1 MRSKSRFGS
10 KTGRDSNRDAEQD
23 VKEDPDGSKSISDED
38 ESLGAEEGVDRY
50 ERSSDRYRAAASER
64 AGAEGSASARRSF
77 GNSFSKSGGVSGE
90 KSGGGGFNK
99 GGGFSSGKSAGS
111 GSSSSGNS
119 SFARKSIFGR
129 PGGSSLSS
137 SGSSKAE
144 AIAASL
150 QEAGE
155 TTQQDSEPV
164 FERSSDRAY
173 PKRGSFGGGVSA
185 RSSSNSASADAPA
198 EYERSSDRSK
208 FGRGG
213 LGGRKASSQGA
224 RGKSSSQSTDGEDV
238 FERSTDRQTSR
249 RNSPKSVKPAEEKT
263 PERAEI
269 ADIAASPQV
278 DQHQS
283 EPGQADSP
291 AGLDAVNAEERL
303 KRARAVLEQ
312 AQALVQSQ
320 TAPAKAARE
329 SKPKPAVISAGVE
342 RQTGVDIADPF
353 EHFEQC
359 VPSAAEAVAKAA
371 VEAVSESQNA
381 EAVYSRGST
390 GRGKASATGDSK
402 RKGPQLSLRG
412 RALGY
417 LSRREHSRTELSR
430 KLTPHLGEGE
440 SLDTLLD
447 ALEREGWLSNERFVE
462 SVVHLRGTRLGT
474 SRIVHELKRNGID
487 ETLVQDAG
495 AELNKTELTRA
506 REVWSKK
513 FGELPITPAER
524 AKQAR
529 FLATRGFNGG
539 TIVKVLKAAE
549 DDFIDE

>member
-23 VKEDPDGSKSISDED
+23 VKEDSDGSKSISDED

-50 ERSSDRYRAAASER
+50 ERSSDRYRAAAGER
-64 AGAEGSASARRSF
+64 VGAEGSASARRSF
-77 GNSFSKSGGVSGE
+77 GNSFSKSGAVAGE
-90 KSGGGGFNK
+90 KSGGGGFSK
-99 GGGFSSGKSAGS
+99 GGGFSGGKSAGS
-111 GSSSSGNS
+111 SSGSGS
-119 SFARKSIFGR
+119 SFARKSSFGR
-129 PGGSSLSS
+129 PGGSSLS

-150 QEAGE
+150 QAVGE

-173 PKRGSFGGGVSA
+173 PKQRGSFGSGGASA
-185 RSSSNSASADAPA
+185 RSSSKSASAEAPA

-213 LGGRKASSQGA
+213 LSGRKAASPAS
-224 RGKSSSQSTDGEDV
+224 RGKSSPQPADGEDV
-238 FERSTDRQTSR
+238 FERSSDRQTSR
-249 RNSPKSVKPAEEKT
+249 RKAPKSTKPADENI
-263 PERAEI
+263 AES
-269 ADIAASPQV
+269 ADIAVAPQLE
-278 DQHQS
+278 QQQI
-283 EPGQADSP
+283 EPAQPDSA
-291 AGLDAVNAEERL
+291 AGLDAVDAEERL

-312 AQALVQSQ
+312 ALVQSQ
-320 TAPAKAARE
+320 TAPAKAARKSQ
-329 SKPKPAVISAGVE
+329 SKPPIISPGVVGE
-342 RQTGVDIADPF
+342 TGIDIADPF
-353 EHFEQC
+353 ESFEQC
-359 VPSAAEAVAKAA
+359 VPSATD
-371 VEAVSESQNA
+371 AVSESQNA
-381 EAVYSRGST
+381 EPVYTRGST
-390 GRGKASATGDSK
+390 ARGKASATGDSK

-417 LSRREHSRTELSR
+417 LSRREHSRAELSR
-430 KLTPHLGEGE
+430 KLTPHLGEGD

-462 SVVHLRGTRLGT
+462 SVVHRRGTRLGT

-487 ETLVQDAG
+487 ETLIQDAG
-495 AELNKTELTRA
+495 TELKKTELTRA

-513 FGELPITPAER
+513 FGEPPTTPAER

-539 TIVKVLKAAE
+539 TIVKVLKMGD

>member
-1 MRSKSRFGS
+1 MMRSKSRFGS
-10 KTGRDSNRDAEQD
+10 KAGRDSNRDTEQD

-38 ESLGAEEGVDRY
+38 ESPDAEEGVDRY
-50 ERSSDRYRAAASER
+50 ERSSDRYRAAAGER
-64 AGAEGSASARRSF
+64 VGADGSASARRSF
-77 GNSFSKSGGVSGE
+77 GNSFSKSSGISGE
-90 KSGGGGFNK
+90 KSGSGGFNK
-99 GGGFSSGKSAGS
+99 GGGFSSSKSA

-119 SFARKSIFGR
+119 SFARKSSFGR
-129 PGGSSLSS
+129 PGGSSLS

-150 QEAGE
+150 QAADE

-173 PKRGSFGGGVSA
+173 PKRGSFGGGASA
-185 RSSSNSASADAPA
+185 RSSSNSASAEAPA

-213 LGGRKASSQGA
+213 LSGRKAASPAS
-224 RGKSSSQSTDGEDV
+224 RGKSSPQPADGEDV
-238 FERSTDRQTSR
+238 FERSSDRNTNR
-249 RNSPKSVKPAEEKT
+249 RKAPKSAKPADEKA
-263 PERAEI
+263 AESAES
-269 ADIAASPQV
+269 ADIAAAPQV
-278 DQHQS
+278 DQQQI
-283 EPGQADSP
+283 EPAQPDSS
-291 AGLDAVNAEERL
+291 AGLNAVDAEERL

-312 AQALVQSQ
+312 AQTLVQSQ
-320 TAPAKAARE
+320 AAPAKTARK
-329 SKPKPAVISAGVE
+329 SQSKPAVISPGVVGDAGNDV
-342 RQTGVDIADPF
+342 ADPF
-353 EHFEQC
+353 ESFEQC
-359 VPSAAEAVAKAA
+359 VPSAADEI
-371 VEAVSESQNA
+371 SESQNA
-381 EAVYSRGST
+381 EPVYTRGST

-430 KLTPHLGEGE
+430 KLTPHLGEGD

-447 ALEREGWLSNERFVE
+447 GLEREGWLSNERFVE
-462 SVVHLRGTRLGT
+462 SVVHRRGTRLGT

-487 ETLVQDAG
+487 ETLIQDAG
-495 AELNKTELTRA
+495 TELKKTELTRA
-506 REVWSKK
+506 RDVWSKK
-513 FGELPITPAER
+513 FGELPTTPAER

-539 TIVKVLKAAE
+539 TIVKVLKAG
-549 DDFIDE
+549 DDEFIDE

>member
-1 MRSKSRFGS
+1 MMRKSRFGS

-38 ESLGAEEGVDRY
+38 ESPDAEEGVDRY
-50 ERSSDRYRAAASER
+50 ERSSDRYRAAAGER
-64 AGAEGSASARRSF
+64 VGADGSASARRSF
-77 GNSFSKSGGVSGE
+77 GNSFSKSSGASGE
-90 KSGGGGFNK
+90 KSGSGGFSK

-111 GSSSSGNS
+111 SSGSGS
-119 SFARKSIFGR
+119 SFARKSSFGR
-129 PGGSSLSS
+129 PGGSSLS

-150 QEAGE
+150 QAADE

-173 PKRGSFGGGVSA
+173 PKRGSFGGGASA
-185 RSSSNSASADAPA
+185 RSSSNSASAEAPA

-213 LGGRKASSQGA
+213 LSGRKAASPAS
-224 RGKSSSQSTDGEDV
+224 RGKSSPQPADGEDV
-238 FERSTDRQTSR
+238 FERSSDRQTSR
-249 RNSPKSVKPAEEKT
+249 RKAPKSTKPADENS
-263 PERAEI
+263 AES
-269 ADIAASPQV
+269 ADIAVAPPLEQ
-278 DQHQS
+278 QQI
-283 EPGQADSP
+283 EPAQPDSA
-291 AGLDAVNAEERL
+291 AGLDAVDAEERL

-312 AQALVQSQ
+312 ALVQSQ
-320 TAPAKAARE
+320 TAPAKAARKSQ
-329 SKPKPAVISAGVE
+329 SKPPIISPGVAGE
-342 RQTGVDIADPF
+342 TGIDIADPF
-353 EHFEQC
+353 ESFEQC
-359 VPSAAEAVAKAA
+359 VPSAAD
-371 VEAVSESQNA
+371 AVSESQNA
-381 EAVYSRGST
+381 EPVYTRGST
-390 GRGKASATGDSK
+390 ARGKASATGDSK

-417 LSRREHSRTELSR
+417 LSRREHSRAELSR
-430 KLTPHLGEGE
+430 KLTPHLGEGD

-462 SVVHLRGTRLGT
+462 SVVHRRGTRLGT

-487 ETLVQDAG
+487 ETLIQDAG
-495 AELNKTELTRA
+495 AELKKTELTRA
-506 REVWSKK
+506 REVWGKK
-513 FGELPITPAER
+513 FGDLPTTPAER

-539 TIVKVLKAAE
+539 TIVKVLKAGD

>member
-23 VKEDPDGSKSISDED
+23 VKEDPDGSKSIRDED
-38 ESLGAEEGVDRY
+38 ESPDAEEGVDRY
-50 ERSSDRYRAAASER
+50 ERSSDRYRAAAGER
-64 AGAEGSASARRSF
+64 VGADGSASARRSF
-77 GNSFSKSGGVSGE
+77 GNSFSKSSGISGE
-90 KSGGGGFNK
+90 KSGSGGFNK

-111 GSSSSGNS
+111 SSSGNS
-119 SFARKSIFGR
+119 SFARKSSFGR
-129 PGGSSLSS
+129 PGSSSLS

-150 QEAGE
+150 QAADE

-173 PKRGSFGGGVSA
+173 PKRGTFGGGASA
-185 RSSSNSASADAPA
+185 RASSNSASAEAPA

-213 LGGRKASSQGA
+213 LSGRKAASPAS
-224 RGKSSSQSTDGEDV
+224 RGKSSPQPADGEDV
-238 FERSTDRQTSR
+238 FERSSDRNTNR
-249 RNSPKSVKPAEEKT
+249 RKALKSAKPADEKAS
-263 PERAEI
+263 ESAES
-269 ADIAASPQV
+269 ADIAAVSQV
-278 DQHQS
+278 DQQQIQ
-283 EPGQADSP
+283 PTQPDSS
-291 AGLDAVNAEERL
+291 AGLNAVDAEERL

-312 AQALVQSQ
+312 AQTLVQTQ
-320 TAPAKAARE
+320 AAPAKAARK
-329 SKPKPAVISAGVE
+329 SQSKPAVISPGVVGE
-342 RQTGVDIADPF
+342 IGIDVADPF
-353 EHFEQC
+353 ESFEQC
-359 VPSAAEAVAKAA
+359 VPSAVDEI
-371 VEAVSESQNA
+371 SESQNA
-381 EAVYSRGST
+381 EPVYTRGST

-430 KLTPHLGEGE
+430 KLTPHLGEGD

-447 ALEREGWLSNERFVE
+447 GLEREGWLSNERFVE
-462 SVVHLRGTRLGT
+462 SVVHRRGTRLGT

-487 ETLVQDAG
+487 ETLIQDAG
-495 AELNKTELTRA
+495 TELKKTELTRA

-513 FGELPITPAER
+513 FGELPTTPAER

-539 TIVKVLKAAE
+539 TIVKVLKAG
-549 DDFIDE
+549 DDEFIDE

>member
-50 ERSSDRYRAAASER
+50 ERSSDRYRAAAGER
-64 AGAEGSASARRSF
+64 VGAEGSASARRSF
-77 GNSFSKSGGVSGE
+77 GNSFSKSGAVAGE
-90 KSGGGGFNK
+90 KSGGGGFSK
-99 GGGFSSGKSAGS
+99 GGGFSGGKSAGS
-111 GSSSSGNS
+111 SSGSGS
-119 SFARKSIFGR
+119 SFARKSSFGR
-129 PGGSSLSS
+129 PGGSSLS

-150 QEAGE
+150 QAVGE

-173 PKRGSFGGGVSA
+173 PKRGSFGSGGASA
-185 RSSSNSASADAPA
+185 RSSSKSASAEAPA

-213 LGGRKASSQGA
+213 LSGRKAASPAS
-224 RGKSSSQSTDGEDV
+224 RGKSSPQPADGEDV
-238 FERSTDRQTSR
+238 FERSSDRQTSR
-249 RNSPKSVKPAEEKT
+249 RKAPKSTKPADENI
-263 PERAEI
+263 AES
-269 ADIAASPQV
+269 ADIAVAPQLE
-278 DQHQS
+278 QQQI
-283 EPGQADSP
+283 EPAQPDSA
-291 AGLDAVNAEERL
+291 AGLDAVDAEERL

-312 AQALVQSQ
+312 ALVQSQ
-320 TAPAKAARE
+320 TAPAKAARKSQ
-329 SKPKPAVISAGVE
+329 SKPPIISPGVVGE
-342 RQTGVDIADPF
+342 TGIDIADPF
-353 EHFEQC
+353 ESFEQC
-359 VPSAAEAVAKAA
+359 VPSATD
-371 VEAVSESQNA
+371 AVSESQNA
-381 EAVYSRGST
+381 EPVYTRGST
-390 GRGKASATGDSK
+390 ARGKASATGDSK

-417 LSRREHSRTELSR
+417 LSRREHSRAELSR
-430 KLTPHLGEGE
+430 KLTPHLGEGD

-462 SVVHLRGTRLGT
+462 SVVHRRGTRLGT

-487 ETLVQDAG
+487 ETLIQDAG
-495 AELNKTELTRA
+495 TELKKTELTRA

-513 FGELPITPAER
+513 FGEPPTTPAER

-539 TIVKVLKAAE
+539 TIVKVLKMGD

>member
-1 MRSKSRFGS
+1 MMSSKSRFGS

-38 ESLGAEEGVDRY
+38 ESPGAEEGVDRY
-50 ERSSDRYRAAASER
+50 ERSSDRYRAAAGER
-64 AGAEGSASARRSF
+64 VGAEGSASARRSF
-77 GNSFSKSGGVSGE
+77 GNSFSKSGAVAGE
-90 KSGGGGFNK
+90 KSGGGGFSK
-99 GGGFSSGKSAGS
+99 GGGFSGGKSAGS
-111 GSSSSGNS
+111 SSGSGS
-119 SFARKSIFGR
+119 SFARKSSFGR
-129 PGGSSLSS
+129 PGGSSLS

-150 QEAGE
+150 EEAGE

-173 PKRGSFGGGVSA
+173 PKRGSFGGGASA
-185 RSSSNSASADAPA
+185 RSSPDRASADAPA

-213 LGGRKASSQGA
+213 LSGRKAAGQGA
-224 RGKSSSQSTDGEDV
+224 RGKSSSQSADGEDV

-249 RNSPKSVKPAEEKT
+249 RVSPKSAKPADEN
-263 PERAEI
+263 RAEI
-269 ADIAASPQV
+269 SDIAVAPQV
-278 DQHQS
+278 DQHQN
-283 EPGQADSP
+283 EPVQPNSA
-291 AGLDAVNAEERL
+291 AGLDPVDAEERL
-303 KRARAVLEQ
+303 KRARAVLVQ

-320 TAPAKAARE
+320 AAPAKAARK
-329 SKPKPAVISAGVE
+329 SQSKPAVISPDIQRE
-342 RQTGVDIADPF
+342 TDIDIADPF
-353 EHFEQC
+353 EPFEQC
-359 VPSAAEAVAKAA
+359 APSATDG
-371 VEAVSESQNA
+371 VSESQNA

-430 KLTPHLGEGE
+430 KLTPHLGEGD

-462 SVVHLRGTRLGT
+462 SVVHRRGTRLGT

-487 ETLVQDAG
+487 ETLIQDAG
-495 AELNKTELTRA
+495 AELKKTELTRA
-506 REVWSKK
+506 REVWGKK
-513 FGELPITPAER
+513 FGDLPTTPAER

-539 TIVKVLKAAE
+539 TIVKVLKAGD

>member
-1 MRSKSRFGS
+1 MMRSKSRFGS

-38 ESLGAEEGVDRY
+38 ESPDAEEGVDRY
-50 ERSSDRYRAAASER
+50 ERSSDRYRAAGGER
-64 AGAEGSASARRSF
+64 VGAEGSASARRSF

-90 KSGGGGFNK
+90 KSGSSGFNK
-99 GGGFSSGKSAGS
+99 GGGLSSGKSAGS
-111 GSSSSGNS
+111 SSGS
-119 SFARKSIFGR
+119 SFARKSSFGR
-129 PGGSSLSS
+129 PGGSSLS

-150 QEAGE
+150 KAAGE

-173 PKRGSFGGGVSA
+173 PKRGSFGGGASA
-185 RSSSNSASADAPA
+185 RSSSNSASAEAPA

-213 LGGRKASSQGA
+213 LSGRKAVSPAS
-224 RGKSSSQSTDGEDV
+224 RGKSSPQAADGEDV

-249 RNSPKSVKPAEEKT
+249 RNSAKSAKPADENS
-263 PERAEI
+263 AEI
-269 ADIAASPQV
+269 ADIAVAPQV
-278 DQHQS
+278 DQQQI
-283 EPGQADSP
+283 EPAHSDS
-291 AGLDAVNAEERL
+291 ATGLDAVDAEERL

-312 AQALVQSQ
+312 AQALVRSQ
-320 TAPAKAARE
+320 VAPLKAARK
-329 SKPKPAVISAGVE
+329 SQSKPAVISPGVVGE
-342 RQTGVDIADPF
+342 TGIGAADPF
-353 EHFEQC
+353 ESFEQC
-359 VPSAAEAVAKAA
+359 VPSAADVVGEN
-371 VEAVSESQNA
+371 QNA
-381 EAVYSRGST
+381 EPVYSRGSN

-430 KLTPHLGEGE
+430 KLTPHLGEGD

-462 SVVHLRGTRLGT
+462 SVVHRRGTRLGT
-474 SRIVHELKRNGID
+474 SRIVNELKRNGID
-487 ETLVQDAG
+487 ETLIQDAG
-495 AELNKTELTRA
+495 TELKKTELARA

-513 FGELPITPAER
+513 FGEPPTTPAER

-529 FLATRGFNGG
+529 FLATRGFTGG
-539 TIVKVLKAAE
+539 TIMKVLKAG
-549 DDFIDE
+549 DDEFIDE

>member
-1 MRSKSRFGS
+1 MMRSKSRFGS

-38 ESLGAEEGVDRY
+38 ESPDAEEGVDRY
-50 ERSSDRYRAAASER
+50 ERSSDRYRAAAGER
-64 AGAEGSASARRSF
+64 VGADGSASARRSF
-77 GNSFSKSGGVSGE
+77 GNSFSKSSGISGE
-90 KSGGGGFNK
+90 KSGSSGFNK

-111 GSSSSGNS
+111 SSGSGS
-119 SFARKSIFGR
+119 SFARKSSFGR
-129 PGGSSLSS
+129 PGGSSLS

-150 QEAGE
+150 QAADE
-155 TTQQDSEPV
+155 TTQQVSEPL

-173 PKRGSFGGGVSA
+173 PKRGSFGGGASA

-213 LGGRKASSQGA
+213 LSGRKAASPVS
-224 RGKSSSQSTDGEDV
+224 RGKSSPQSADGEDV

-249 RNSPKSVKPAEEKT
+249 RNSLRSAKPADEN
-263 PERAEI
+263 RAEI
-269 ADIAASPQV
+269 SDIAVAPQV
-278 DQHQS
+278 DQHQN
-283 EPGQADSP
+283 EPVQPNSA
-291 AGLDAVNAEERL
+291 AGLDPVDAEERL
-303 KRARAVLEQ
+303 KRARAVLVQ

-320 TAPAKAARE
+320 AAPAKAARK
-329 SKPKPAVISAGVE
+329 SQSKPAVISPGVVGE
-342 RQTGVDIADPF
+342 IGIDVADPF
-353 EHFEQC
+353 ESFEQC
-359 VPSAAEAVAKAA
+359 VPSAAD
-371 VEAVSESQNA
+371 AVSESQNP
-381 EAVYSRGST
+381 EPVYTRGST
-390 GRGKASATGDSK
+390 GRGKASATSDSK
-402 RKGPQLSLRG
+402 RKGPPLSLRG

-430 KLTPHLGEGE
+430 KLTPHLGEGD

-447 ALEREGWLSNERFVE
+447 ALEQEGWLSNERFVE
-462 SVVHLRGTRLGT
+462 SVVHRRGTRLGT

-487 ETLVQDAG
+487 ETLIQDAG
-495 AELNKTELTRA
+495 AELKKTELTRA
-506 REVWSKK
+506 REVWGKK
-513 FGELPITPAER
+513 FGDLPTTPAER

-539 TIVKVLKAAE
+539 TIVKVLKAGD

>member
-23 VKEDPDGSKSISDED
+23 VKEDPDGSNSISDED
-38 ESLGAEEGVDRY
+38 ESPDAEEGADRY

-64 AGAEGSASARRSF
+64 AGAEGSAPARRSF

-90 KSGGGGFNK
+90 KSGGSGFNK

-111 GSSSSGNS
+111 SSGS
-119 SFARKSIFGR
+119 SFARKSSFGR
-129 PGGSSLSS
+129 PGGSSLS

-150 QEAGE
+150 EIAGE

-173 PKRGSFGGGVSA
+173 PKRGSFGGGAST
-185 RSSSNSASADAPA
+185 RSSSSDRASADAPA

-213 LGGRKASSQGA
+213 LSGRKATDSAS
-224 RGKSSSQSTDGEDV
+224 RGKSSPQPADGDDV
-238 FERSTDRQTSR
+238 FERSTDRKTSR
-249 RNSPKSVKPAEEKT
+249 RASPKSAKPADEKN
-263 PERAEI
+263 AES
-269 ADIAASPQV
+269 ADFAVAPQV
-278 DQHQS
+278 DEQRI
-283 EPGQADSP
+283 EPSQPASAADSA
-291 AGLDAVNAEERL
+291 AGLDAVDAEERL

-312 AQALVQSQ
+312 ALVQSQ
-320 TAPAKAARE
+320 AAPAKAARKSQ
-329 SKPKPAVISAGVE
+329 SKPPVISPGI
-342 RQTGVDIADPF
+342 QQDTTIDIADPF
-353 EHFEQC
+353 EPFEQC
-359 VPSAAEAVAKAA
+359 APSAADV
-371 VEAVSESQNA
+371 VSESQNA
-381 EAVYSRGST
+381 EPVYSRGSA
-390 GRGKASATGDSK
+390 GRGKPSATGDSK

-417 LSRREHSRTELSR
+417 LSRREHSRAELTR
-430 KLTPHLGEGE
+430 KLTPHLAEGD

-462 SVVHLRGTRLGT
+462 SVVHRRGTRLGT
-474 SRIVHELKRNGID
+474 SRIVNELKRNGID
-487 ETLVQDAG
+487 ETLIQDAG

-513 FGELPITPAER
+513 FGELPTTPAER

-539 TIVKVLKAAE
+539 TIVKVLKAG
-549 DDFIDE
+549 DDEFIDE

>member
-1 MRSKSRFGS
+1 MMRKSRFGS

-38 ESLGAEEGVDRY
+38 ESPDAEEGVDRY
-50 ERSSDRYRAAASER
+50 ERSSDRYRAAAGER
-64 AGAEGSASARRSF
+64 VGAEGSASARRSF
-77 GNSFSKSGGVSGE
+77 GNSLSKSGGVSGE
-90 KSGGGGFNK
+90 KSGSGGFNK

-111 GSSSSGNS
+111 GSSSS
-119 SFARKSIFGR
+119 FARKSSFGR
-129 PGGSSLSS
+129 PSGSSLS

-150 QEAGE
+150 QGASD
-155 TTQQDSEPV
+155 TTQQDSEPI

-173 PKRGSFGGGVSA
+173 PKRGSFGGGASA
-185 RSSSNSASADAPA
+185 RSTSNSASADTPA

-213 LGGRKASSQGA
+213 LSGRKAASSVS
-224 RGKSSSQSTDGEDV
+224 RGKSSPQSADGEDV
-238 FERSTDRQTSR
+238 FERSSDRQTSR
-249 RNSPKSVKPAEEKT
+249 RNSLKSAKPADENSAKIT
-263 PERAEI
+263 
-269 ADIAASPQV
+269 DIAVAPQV
-278 DQHQS
+278 DPQQI
-283 EPGQADSP
+283 EPAQTGSV
-291 AGLDAVNAEERL
+291 AGLDSVDVEERL
-303 KRARAVLEQ
+303 KRARVVLEE

-320 TAPAKAARE
+320 AVPAKATRKSQ
-329 SKPKPAVISAGVE
+329 SKPPVISPGVVGE
-342 RQTGVDIADPF
+342 TGIDIADPF
-353 EHFEQC
+353 ESFEQC
-359 VPSAAEAVAKAA
+359 VPSAAD
-371 VEAVSESQNA
+371 AVSESQNA
-381 EAVYSRGST
+381 EPVYSRGST

-430 KLTPHLGEGE
+430 KLMPHLGEGD

-462 SVVHLRGTRLGT
+462 SVVHRRGARLGT

-487 ETLVQDAG
+487 ETLIQDAG
-495 AELNKTELTRA
+495 AELKKTELTRA

-513 FGELPITPAER
+513 FGEPPTTPAER

-529 FLATRGFNGG
+529 FLATRGFTGG
-539 TIVKVLKAAE
+539 TIIKVLKAGD

>member
-1 MRSKSRFGS
+1 MMSSKSRFGS

-38 ESLGAEEGVDRY
+38 ESPGAEEGVDRY
-50 ERSSDRYRAAASER
+50 ERSSDRYRAAAGER
-64 AGAEGSASARRSF
+64 VGADGSASARRSF
-77 GNSFSKSGGVSGE
+77 GNSFSKSSGISGE
-90 KSGGGGFNK
+90 KSGSGGFNK
-99 GGGFSSGKSAGS
+99 GGGFSSSKSAGS
-111 GSSSSGNS
+111 SSGSGS
-119 SFARKSIFGR
+119 SFARKSSFGR
-129 PGGSSLSS
+129 PGSSSLS

-150 QEAGE
+150 QAADE
-155 TTQQDSEPV
+155 TTQQHSEPV

-173 PKRGSFGGGVSA
+173 PKRGSFGGGASA
-185 RSSSNSASADAPA
+185 RSSSKSASAEAPA

-213 LGGRKASSQGA
+213 LSGRKAASPAS
-224 RGKSSSQSTDGEDV
+224 RGKSSPQPADGEDV
-238 FERSTDRQTSR
+238 FERSSDRNTNR
-249 RNSPKSVKPAEEKT
+249 RKAPKSAKPADQKA
-263 PERAEI
+263 AESAES
-269 ADIAASPQV
+269 ADIAAAPQV
-278 DQHQS
+278 DQQQI
-283 EPGQADSP
+283 EPAQPDSS
-291 AGLDAVNAEERL
+291 AGLNPVDAEERL

-312 AQALVQSQ
+312 AQTLVQTQ
-320 TAPAKAARE
+320 AAPAKAARK
-329 SKPKPAVISAGVE
+329 SQSKPAVISPGVVGE
-342 RQTGVDIADPF
+342 IGIDVADPF
-353 EHFEQC
+353 ESFEQC
-359 VPSAAEAVAKAA
+359 VPSAANEI
-371 VEAVSESQNA
+371 SESQNA
-381 EAVYSRGST
+381 EPVYTRGST

-430 KLTPHLGEGE
+430 KLTPHLGEGD

-462 SVVHLRGTRLGT
+462 SVVHRRGTRLGT

-487 ETLVQDAG
+487 ETLIQDAG
-495 AELNKTELTRA
+495 AELKKTELTRA
-506 REVWSKK
+506 REVWGKK
-513 FGELPITPAER
+513 FGDLPTTPAER

-539 TIVKVLKAAE
+539 TIVKVLKAGD

>member
-23 VKEDPDGSKSISDED
+23 VKEDSDGSKSISDED

-50 ERSSDRYRAAASER
+50 ERSSDRYRAAAGER
-64 AGAEGSASARRSF
+64 VGAEGSASARRSF
-77 GNSFSKSGGVSGE
+77 GNSFSKSGAVAGE
-90 KSGGGGFNK
+90 KSGGGGFSK
-99 GGGFSSGKSAGS
+99 GGGFSGGKSAGS
-111 GSSSSGNS
+111 SSGSGS
-119 SFARKSIFGR
+119 SFARKSSFGR
-129 PGGSSLSS
+129 PGGSSLS

-150 QEAGE
+150 QAVGE

-173 PKRGSFGGGVSA
+173 PKQRGSFGSGGASA
-185 RSSSNSASADAPA
+185 PSSSKSASAEAPA

-213 LGGRKASSQGA
+213 LSGRKAASPAS
-224 RGKSSSQSTDGEDV
+224 RGKSSPQPADGEDV
-238 FERSTDRQTSR
+238 FERSSDRQTSR
-249 RNSPKSVKPAEEKT
+249 RKAPKSTKPADENI
-263 PERAEI
+263 AES
-269 ADIAASPQV
+269 ADIAVAPQLE
-278 DQHQS
+278 QQQI
-283 EPGQADSP
+283 EPAQPDSA
-291 AGLDAVNAEERL
+291 AGLDAVDAEERL

-312 AQALVQSQ
+312 ALVQSQ
-320 TAPAKAARE
+320 TAPAKAARKSQ
-329 SKPKPAVISAGVE
+329 SKPPIISPGVVGE
-342 RQTGVDIADPF
+342 TGIDIADPF
-353 EHFEQC
+353 ESFEQC
-359 VPSAAEAVAKAA
+359 VPSAAD
-371 VEAVSESQNA
+371 AVSESQNA
-381 EAVYSRGST
+381 EPVYTRGST
-390 GRGKASATGDSK
+390 ARGKASATGDSK

-417 LSRREHSRTELSR
+417 LSRREHSRAELSR
-430 KLTPHLGEGE
+430 KLTPHLGEGD

-462 SVVHLRGTRLGT
+462 SVVHRRGTRLGT

-487 ETLVQDAG
+487 ETLIQDAG
-495 AELNKTELTRA
+495 TELKKTELTRA

-513 FGELPITPAER
+513 FGEPPTTPAER

-539 TIVKVLKAAE
+539 TIVKVLKAGD

>member
-1 MRSKSRFGS
+1 MMRSKSRFGS

-23 VKEDPDGSKSISDED
+23 AKEDSDGSKSISDED
-38 ESLGAEEGVDRY
+38 ESPDAEEGVDRY

-64 AGAEGSASARRSF
+64 VGAERSASARRSF

-99 GGGFSSGKSAGS
+99 GAGFSSGKSAGS

-119 SFARKSIFGR
+119 SFARKSSFGR
-129 PGGSSLSS
+129 PGGSGLSS
-137 SGSSKAE
+137 GGSSKAE

-150 QEAGE
+150 EAAGE

-173 PKRGSFGGGVSA
+173 PKRGSFGGGASA

-213 LGGRKASSQGA
+213 LSGRKAASPVS
-224 RGKSSSQSTDGEDV
+224 RGKSSPQSADGEDV

-249 RNSPKSVKPAEEKT
+249 RNSLRSAKPADEN
-263 PERAEI
+263 RAEI
-269 ADIAASPQV
+269 SDIAVAPQV
-278 DQHQS
+278 DQHQN
-283 EPGQADSP
+283 EPVQPNSA
-291 AGLDAVNAEERL
+291 AGLDPVDAEERL
-303 KRARAVLEQ
+303 KRARAVLVQ

-320 TAPAKAARE
+320 AAPAKAARK
-329 SKPKPAVISAGVE
+329 SQSKPAVISPGIQRE
-342 RQTGVDIADPF
+342 TDIDIADPF
-353 EHFEQC
+353 EPFEQC
-359 VPSAAEAVAKAA
+359 APSATDG
-371 VEAVSESQNA
+371 VSESQNA

-430 KLTPHLGEGE
+430 KLTPHLGEGD

-447 ALEREGWLSNERFVE
+447 ALEQEGWLSNERFVD
-462 SVVHLRGTRLGT
+462 SVVHRRGTRLGT

-487 ETLVQDAG
+487 ETLIQDAG
-495 AELNKTELTRA
+495 AELKKTELTRA
-506 REVWSKK
+506 REVWGKK
-513 FGELPITPAER
+513 FGDLPTTPAER

-539 TIVKVLKAAE
+539 TIVKVLKAGD

>member
-23 VKEDPDGSKSISDED
+23 VKEDSDGSKSISDED

-50 ERSSDRYRAAASER
+50 ERSSDRYRAAAGER
-64 AGAEGSASARRSF
+64 VGAEGSASARRSF
-77 GNSFSKSGGVSGE
+77 GNSFSKSGAVAGE
-90 KSGGGGFNK
+90 KSGGGGFSK
-99 GGGFSSGKSAGS
+99 GGGFSGGKSAGS
-111 GSSSSGNS
+111 SSGSGS
-119 SFARKSIFGR
+119 SFARKSSFGR
-129 PGGSSLSS
+129 PGGSSLS

-150 QEAGE
+150 QAVGE

-173 PKRGSFGGGVSA
+173 PKQRGSFGSGGASA
-185 RSSSNSASADAPA
+185 RSSSKSASAEAPA

-213 LGGRKASSQGA
+213 LSGRKAASPAS
-224 RGKSSSQSTDGEDV
+224 RGKSSPQPADGEDV
-238 FERSTDRQTSR
+238 FERSSDRQTSR
-249 RNSPKSVKPAEEKT
+249 RKAPKSTKPADENI
-263 PERAEI
+263 AES
-269 ADIAASPQV
+269 ADIAVAPQLE
-278 DQHQS
+278 QQQI
-283 EPGQADSP
+283 EPAQPDSA
-291 AGLDAVNAEERL
+291 AGLDAVDAEERL

-312 AQALVQSQ
+312 ALVQSQ
-320 TAPAKAARE
+320 AAPAKAARKSQ
-329 SKPKPAVISAGVE
+329 SKPPIISPGVAGE
-342 RQTGVDIADPF
+342 TGIDIADPF
-353 EHFEQC
+353 ESFEQC
-359 VPSAAEAVAKAA
+359 VPSAVDEI
-371 VEAVSESQNA
+371 SESQNA
-381 EAVYSRGST
+381 EPVYTRGST

-430 KLTPHLGEGE
+430 KLTPHLGEGD

-462 SVVHLRGTRLGT
+462 SVVHRRGTRLGT

-487 ETLVQDAG
+487 ETLIQDAG
-495 AELNKTELTRA
+495 TELKKTELTRA

-513 FGELPITPAER
+513 FGELPTTPAER

-539 TIVKVLKAAE
+539 TIVKVLKAG
-549 DDFIDE
+549 DDEFIDE

>member
-23 VKEDPDGSKSISDED
+23 VKEDSDGSKSISDED

-50 ERSSDRYRAAASER
+50 ERSSDRYRAAAGER
-64 AGAEGSASARRSF
+64 VGAEGSASARRSF
-77 GNSFSKSGGVSGE
+77 GNSFSKSGAVAGE
-90 KSGGGGFNK
+90 KSGGGGFSK
-99 GGGFSSGKSAGS
+99 GGGFSGGKSAGS
-111 GSSSSGNS
+111 SSGSGS
-119 SFARKSIFGR
+119 SFARKSSFGR
-129 PGGSSLSS
+129 PGGSSLS

-150 QEAGE
+150 QAVGE

-173 PKRGSFGGGVSA
+173 PKQRGSFGSGGASA
-185 RSSSNSASADAPA
+185 RSSSKSASAEAPA

-213 LGGRKASSQGA
+213 LSGRKAASPAS
-224 RGKSSSQSTDGEDV
+224 RGKSSPQPADGEDV
-238 FERSTDRQTSR
+238 FERSSDRQTSR
-249 RNSPKSVKPAEEKT
+249 RKAPKSTKPADENI
-263 PERAEI
+263 AES
-269 ADIAASPQV
+269 ADIAVAPQLE
-278 DQHQS
+278 QQQI
-283 EPGQADSP
+283 EPAQPDSA
-291 AGLDAVNAEERL
+291 AGLDAVDAEERL

-312 AQALVQSQ
+312 ALVQSQ
-320 TAPAKAARE
+320 TAPAKAARKSQ
-329 SKPKPAVISAGVE
+329 SKPPIISPGVVGE
-342 RQTGVDIADPF
+342 TGIDIADPF
-353 EHFEQC
+353 ESFEQC
-359 VPSAAEAVAKAA
+359 VPSATD
-371 VEAVSESQNA
+371 AVSESQNA
-381 EAVYSRGST
+381 EPVYTRGST
-390 GRGKASATGDSK
+390 ARGKASATGDSK

-417 LSRREHSRTELSR
+417 LSRREHSRAELSR
-430 KLTPHLGEGE
+430 KLTPHLGEGD

-462 SVVHLRGTRLGT
+462 SVVHRRGIRLGT

-487 ETLVQDAG
+487 ETLIQDAG
-495 AELNKTELTRA
+495 TELKKTELTRA

-513 FGELPITPAER
+513 FGEPPTTPAER

-539 TIVKVLKAAE
+539 TIVKVLKMGD